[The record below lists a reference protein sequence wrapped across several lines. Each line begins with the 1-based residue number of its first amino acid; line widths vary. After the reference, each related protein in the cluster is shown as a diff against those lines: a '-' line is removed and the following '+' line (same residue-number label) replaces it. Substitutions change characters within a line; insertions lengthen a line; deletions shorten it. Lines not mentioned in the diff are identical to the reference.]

1 MLQAFGL
8 LLLTVTSQAAGI
20 KDGSVRFNSEPNV
33 EPVGLLRLADLL
45 KMSAPSKSSDLEL
58 SRRRSKRSVFLQ
70 PGVRICSQES
80 IDEVLASH
88 QTYYQLRVC
97 QEVVWEAFRIF
108 LDRIPG
114 TSEYQTWVHACQQE
128 SLCISDIAKNFS
140 RSEEHISIIQR
151 RMSRLRDRRPPTRVV
166 TPAPTQKSPEF
177 TGPTVQST
185 TSSPQIITITSAVLF
200 SPTSSSLSS
209 AADYT
214 EPAELIQEDMELP
227 NVVPES
233 PVVQI
238 IEFSIILVDPGYREL
253 LGDPDSPQYVDLAKH
268 LQDQMQHV
276 FDQLPGFK
284 TISVL
289 GIRKTL
295 DTDRAEGISVHYSV
309 VFENN
314 IHQMTSETTREPET
328 SGDSGLREMVIK
340 ALQEKASLP
349 VDLDSLNFQPEVI
362 FLPTSAPAAEEEGHG
377 SREPDS
383 HNEFKVFISEQ
394 KTDEPQ
400 PVAPLTSKETEN
412 DLVTLLDSK
421 AVSHG
426 ETFTVTDGMTVISDH
441 SEASEDII
449 DESEAIYEIE
459 PELSSQDRE
468 GEELF
473 IIRHEIETINQ
484 DETGELVRVNIPTP
498 PLHLQR
504 ETDAPF
510 ITPSPN
516 QILEEVLTPVDEDGE
531 SPRLDVVY
539 FSPTAQILFT
549 ATVGDKE
556 LSEIT
561 NPSTK
566 LAAVTDQPPTEPGLI
581 LQEDEDNA
589 LPDEVKVD
597 LGVSKPDPDDL
608 LDRESQNVRGLQTE
622 AVLLESEEA
631 VVVQPDKVFDVLRPS
646 LEYVP
651 EPGEASVEVSV
662 PELKVEKL
670 SESIK
675 DIAKV
680 SSPDTKPDTSGTEAP
695 EVSDANQ
702 EVTEVL
708 QIDKEVVDVSAQ
720 EKESTQ
726 ALEPESVT
734 KRQDKVAVPEPE
746 EVMFNV
752 SRTEKELEI
761 VKSVD
766 ILGLEESLP
775 ETDSDDTT
783 PGVFTTQ
790 DLQESV
796 NILQP
801 DKGIVEVTEQTEEQR
816 EEVVVVSPQPEKNMV
831 ELYEKEEEVK
841 LVHSGDDKVL
851 ERPVHAIL
859 KEILSDVSEKVRLYV
874 TTETSPDNET
884 LPEVPEKR
892 LPDLTEERV
901 PVVLEDGVA
910 EVTEETVPEE
920 RVHTVIEEKAPEVTE
935 VRVPEVT
942 EATEESVYD
951 LTEEKW
957 VPKDMEEMVPEVTED
972 GVPEVIGTV
981 ETVFEVTEENIP
993 ELTEERV
1000 NLDGFIDEVSEPGEP
1015 VPASDRIVTDKSVT
1029 VVKPHTEEKL
1039 AEVLNAEELKDVKPE
1054 SEKAAVILLDERT
1067 VDITQPEPSPLPE
1080 EKTETTDQ
1088 PNSPELEMVSEPDK
1102 GLEPE
1107 SDEEVLVKVH
1117 ESKEEAANI
1126 SEILP
1131 EEGIVE
1137 VVAPEPKRD
1146 VKEPPAESIKILHTL
1161 DSMEELHYTEDAIQ
1175 VVEEDTVHP
1184 PVGSES
1190 HNHTQEDNLPNIP
1203 GIIQS
1208 PEEDTSTPDVIY
1220 PTTKELYIEED
1231 EDSTDTEVEKDTDGS
1246 RTPELIE
1253 SDLHLEAATSVS
1265 VHVTAAEKK
1274 IPSEEVGVTE
1284 DSAEKRQEEE
1294 MFASTRPVSDAFN
1307 TPPAAVDLGEVTSP
1321 GPTVDLRLFELAV
1334 DRTEPEAR
1342 EPSDVTQNILEEA
1355 ENAEPEGLTTSPAG
1369 EERITAGFTAPPPL
1383 IYLTTPTMTTAS
1395 YGQELV
1401 VFFSLRL
1408 TNMDFSED
1416 LFNKTSSEYRSLEN
1430 TLLDVL
1436 LPYLQSN
1443 LTGFR
1448 NLEILN
1454 FRRGSV
1460 VVNSKMKFAKSVP
1473 YNITEAVR
1481 CILEEFC
1488 SSAAKKLHMQIDS
1501 RSLDV
1506 EPADQADPCRFLAC
1520 RDVSRCE
1527 INSWTKEARCVCEPG
1542 FLSVNNQPC
1551 QSLCVLQPEYCQNG
1565 ECHIVPGRGAECR
1578 HQGGPMLPGPSS

>member
-1 MLQAFGL
+1 
-8 LLLTVTSQAAGI
+8 
-20 KDGSVRFNSEPNV
+20 
-33 EPVGLLRLADLL
+33 
-45 KMSAPSKSSDLEL
+45 
-58 SRRRSKRSVFLQ
+58 
-70 PGVRICSQES
+70 
-80 IDEVLASH
+80 
-88 QTYYQLRVC
+88 
-97 QEVVWEAFRIF
+97 
-108 LDRIPG
+108 
-114 TSEYQTWVHACQQE
+114 
-128 SLCISDIAKNFS
+128 
-140 RSEEHISIIQR
+140 
-151 RMSRLRDRRPPTRVV
+151 
-166 TPAPTQKSPEF
+166 
-177 TGPTVQST
+177 
-185 TSSPQIITITSAVLF
+185 
-200 SPTSSSLSS
+200 
-209 AADYT
+209 
-214 EPAELIQEDMELP
+214 
-227 NVVPES
+227 
-233 PVVQI
+233 
-238 IEFSIILVDPGYREL
+238 
-253 LGDPDSPQYVDLAKH
+253 
-268 LQDQMQHV
+268 
-276 FDQLPGFK
+276 
-284 TISVL
+284 
-289 GIRKTL
+289 
-295 DTDRAEGISVHYSV
+295 
-309 VFENN
+309 
-314 IHQMTSETTREPET
+314 MTSETTREPET

-362 FLPTSAPAAEEEGHG
+362 FLSTSPPAAEEGHG

-394 KTDEPQ
+394 ETDEPQ

-441 SEASEDII
+441 SEASEDIT

-459 PELSSQDRE
+459 PEPSSQDRE

-484 DETGELVRVNIPTP
+484 DETGELVHFNIPTP

-510 ITPSPN
+510 IIPSPN
-516 QILEEVLTPVDEDGE
+516 QISEEVLTPADEEGE
-531 SPRLDVVY
+531 SPRLEVVY

-566 LAAVTDQPPTEPGLI
+566 PASVTDQPPTEPGLI
-581 LQEDEDNA
+581 LQEEEDNA

-631 VVVQPDKVFDVLRPS
+631 VVVQPDKVLDVLRPS
-646 LEYVP
+646 LEYVA

-662 PELKVEKL
+662 PEIKVEKL

-675 DIAKV
+675 DIAEV

-790 DLQESV
+790 DVQESV
-796 NILQP
+796 NIF
-801 DKGIVEVTEQTEEQR
+801 
-816 EEVVVVSPQPEKNMV
+816 
-831 ELYEKEEEVK
+831 
-841 LVHSGDDKVL
+841 
-851 ERPVHAIL
+851 
-859 KEILSDVSEKVRLYV
+859 
-874 TTETSPDNET
+874 
-884 LPEVPEKR
+884 
-892 LPDLTEERV
+892 
-901 PVVLEDGVA
+901 
-910 EVTEETVPEE
+910 
-920 RVHTVIEEKAPEVTE
+920 TE

-942 EATEESVYD
+942 EATEESVSD
-951 LTEEKW
+951 LTEEEW

-972 GVPEVIGTV
+972 GVPEVLGTV

-1000 NLDGFIDEVSEPGEP
+1000 NLDGVIDEVSEPREP
-1015 VPASDRIVTDKSVT
+1015 VPASDRVVTEKSVT

-1039 AEVLNAEELKDVKPE
+1039 AEVLNAEEFKDVKPE
-1054 SEKAAVILLDERT
+1054 SEKVAVLLLDERT

-1080 EKTETTDQ
+1080 EKTEATDQ

-1161 DSMEELHYTEDAIQ
+1161 DSIEELHYTEDAIQ

-1231 EDSTDTEVEKDTDGS
+1231 EDSTDTEVEKDTDAS
-1246 RTPELIE
+1246 RTPEPIE

-1265 VHVTAAEKK
+1265 AAEKK

-1284 DSAEKRQEEE
+1284 DCAEKRQEEE
-1294 MFASTRPVSDAFN
+1294 MFASARPVSDAFT
-1307 TPPAAVDLGEVTSP
+1307 TPPAAIDLGEVTSP

-1342 EPSDVTQNILEEA
+1342 EPSDVTQNILEVA
-1355 ENAEPEGLTTSPAG
+1355 EKAEPEGLTTSPAG
-1369 EERITAGFTAPPPL
+1369 KKFTEELDQISIPSNVPVDTGSKFTSAGEERITAGITAPPPL

-1395 YGQELV
+1395 HGQELV

-1430 TLLDVL
+1430 TLLDVGDL
-1436 LPYLQSN
+1436 VPSALMNNLIFEHGVHYGQSV
-1443 LTGFR
+1443 TGTEVQQQ
-1448 NLEILN
+1448 NTTWVQIWEGIPPN
-1454 FRRGSV
+1454 QIPPGVTV
-1460 VVNSKMKFAKSVP
+1460 VSKVAIEVP
-1473 YNITEAVR
+1473 
-1481 CILEEFC
+1481 
-1488 SSAAKKLHMQIDS
+1488 Q
-1501 RSLDV
+1501 
-1506 EPADQADPCRFLAC
+1506 
-1520 RDVSRCE
+1520 
-1527 INSWTKEARCVCEPG
+1527 
-1542 FLSVNNQPC
+1542 
-1551 QSLCVLQPEYCQNG
+1551 QND
-1565 ECHIVPGRGAECR
+1565 
-1578 HQGGPMLPGPSS
+1578 

>member
-1 MLQAFGL
+1 
-8 LLLTVTSQAAGI
+8 
-20 KDGSVRFNSEPNV
+20 
-33 EPVGLLRLADLL
+33 
-45 KMSAPSKSSDLEL
+45 
-58 SRRRSKRSVFLQ
+58 
-70 PGVRICSQES
+70 
-80 IDEVLASH
+80 
-88 QTYYQLRVC
+88 
-97 QEVVWEAFRIF
+97 
-108 LDRIPG
+108 
-114 TSEYQTWVHACQQE
+114 
-128 SLCISDIAKNFS
+128 
-140 RSEEHISIIQR
+140 
-151 RMSRLRDRRPPTRVV
+151 
-166 TPAPTQKSPEF
+166 
-177 TGPTVQST
+177 
-185 TSSPQIITITSAVLF
+185 
-200 SPTSSSLSS
+200 
-209 AADYT
+209 
-214 EPAELIQEDMELP
+214 
-227 NVVPES
+227 
-233 PVVQI
+233 
-238 IEFSIILVDPGYREL
+238 
-253 LGDPDSPQYVDLAKH
+253 
-268 LQDQMQHV
+268 
-276 FDQLPGFK
+276 
-284 TISVL
+284 
-289 GIRKTL
+289 
-295 DTDRAEGISVHYSV
+295 
-309 VFENN
+309 
-314 IHQMTSETTREPET
+314 MTSETTREPET

-362 FLPTSAPAAEEEGHG
+362 FLSTSPPAAEEGHG

-394 KTDEPQ
+394 ETDEPQ

-426 ETFTVTDGMTVISDH
+426 ETFTVTDGMTVISNH
-441 SEASEDII
+441 SEASEDIT

-459 PELSSQDRE
+459 PEPSSQDRE

-484 DETGELVRVNIPTP
+484 DETGELVHFNIPTP

-516 QILEEVLTPVDEDGE
+516 QISEEVLTPADEEGE
-531 SPRLDVVY
+531 SPRLEVVY

-561 NPSTK
+561 NPTTK
-566 LAAVTDQPPTEPGLI
+566 PAAVTDQPPTEPGLI
-581 LQEDEDNA
+581 LQEEEDNA

-631 VVVQPDKVFDVLRPS
+631 VVVQPDKVLDVLRPS

-662 PELKVEKL
+662 PEIKVEKL

-675 DIAKV
+675 DIAEV

-720 EKESTQ
+720 DKESTQ

-734 KRQDKVAVPEPE
+734 KRQDKVVVPEPE

-790 DLQESV
+790 DVQESV
-796 NILQP
+796 NIF
-801 DKGIVEVTEQTEEQR
+801 
-816 EEVVVVSPQPEKNMV
+816 
-831 ELYEKEEEVK
+831 
-841 LVHSGDDKVL
+841 
-851 ERPVHAIL
+851 
-859 KEILSDVSEKVRLYV
+859 
-874 TTETSPDNET
+874 
-884 LPEVPEKR
+884 
-892 LPDLTEERV
+892 
-901 PVVLEDGVA
+901 
-910 EVTEETVPEE
+910 
-920 RVHTVIEEKAPEVTE
+920 TE

-942 EATEESVYD
+942 EATEESVSD
-951 LTEEKW
+951 LTEEEW

-1000 NLDGFIDEVSEPGEP
+1000 NLDGVIDEVSEPEEP
-1015 VPASDRIVTDKSVT
+1015 VPASDRVVTEKSVT

-1039 AEVLNAEELKDVKPE
+1039 AEVLNAEEFKDVKPE
-1054 SEKAAVILLDERT
+1054 SEKVAVLLLDERT

-1080 EKTETTDQ
+1080 EKTEATDQ

-1208 PEEDTSTPDVIY
+1208 SEEDTSTPDVIY

-1231 EDSTDTEVEKDTDGS
+1231 EDSTDTEVEKDTDAS
-1246 RTPELIE
+1246 RTPEPIE

-1265 VHVTAAEKK
+1265 GKK
-1274 IPSEEVGVTE
+1274 
-1284 DSAEKRQEEE
+1284 
-1294 MFASTRPVSDAFN
+1294 AS
-1307 TPPAAVDLGEVTSP
+1307 
-1321 GPTVDLRLFELAV
+1321 
-1334 DRTEPEAR
+1334 
-1342 EPSDVTQNILEEA
+1342 ILW
-1355 ENAEPEGLTTSPAG
+1355 
-1369 EERITAGFTAPPPL
+1369 
-1383 IYLTTPTMTTAS
+1383 
-1395 YGQELV
+1395 
-1401 VFFSLRL
+1401 FF
-1408 TNMDFSED
+1408 
-1416 LFNKTSSEYRSLEN
+1416 
-1430 TLLDVL
+1430 
-1436 LPYLQSN
+1436 
-1443 LTGFR
+1443 
-1448 NLEILN
+1448 
-1454 FRRGSV
+1454 
-1460 VVNSKMKFAKSVP
+1460 KF
-1473 YNITEAVR
+1473 
-1481 CILEEFC
+1481 
-1488 SSAAKKLHMQIDS
+1488 
-1501 RSLDV
+1501 
-1506 EPADQADPCRFLAC
+1506 
-1520 RDVSRCE
+1520 
-1527 INSWTKEARCVCEPG
+1527 
-1542 FLSVNNQPC
+1542 
-1551 QSLCVLQPEYCQNG
+1551 
-1565 ECHIVPGRGAECR
+1565 
-1578 HQGGPMLPGPSS
+1578 

>member
-1 MLQAFGL
+1 
-8 LLLTVTSQAAGI
+8 
-20 KDGSVRFNSEPNV
+20 
-33 EPVGLLRLADLL
+33 
-45 KMSAPSKSSDLEL
+45 
-58 SRRRSKRSVFLQ
+58 
-70 PGVRICSQES
+70 
-80 IDEVLASH
+80 
-88 QTYYQLRVC
+88 
-97 QEVVWEAFRIF
+97 
-108 LDRIPG
+108 
-114 TSEYQTWVHACQQE
+114 
-128 SLCISDIAKNFS
+128 
-140 RSEEHISIIQR
+140 
-151 RMSRLRDRRPPTRVV
+151 
-166 TPAPTQKSPEF
+166 
-177 TGPTVQST
+177 
-185 TSSPQIITITSAVLF
+185 
-200 SPTSSSLSS
+200 
-209 AADYT
+209 
-214 EPAELIQEDMELP
+214 
-227 NVVPES
+227 
-233 PVVQI
+233 
-238 IEFSIILVDPGYREL
+238 
-253 LGDPDSPQYVDLAKH
+253 
-268 LQDQMQHV
+268 
-276 FDQLPGFK
+276 
-284 TISVL
+284 
-289 GIRKTL
+289 
-295 DTDRAEGISVHYSV
+295 AEGISVHYSV

-362 FLPTSAPAAEEEGHG
+362 FLPTSAPAAEEGHG

-383 HNEFKVFISEQ
+383 HNEFKVFIPEQ
-394 KTDEPQ
+394 ETDEPQ

-426 ETFTVTDGMTVISDH
+426 ETFTVTDGMTVSSDH

-459 PELSSQDRE
+459 LEPSSQDRDGD

-516 QILEEVLTPVDEDGE
+516 QISEEVLTPGDEEGE
-531 SPRLDVVY
+531 SPRLEVVY

-549 ATVGDKE
+549 ATVGNKE

-566 LAAVTDQPPTEPGLI
+566 PAAVTDQPPTEPGLI
-581 LQEDEDNA
+581 LQEEEDNA

-631 VVVQPDKVFDVLRPS
+631 VVVQPDKVLDVLRPS

-662 PELKVEKL
+662 PEIKVEKL

-675 DIAKV
+675 DIAEV

-695 EVSDANQ
+695 EVSDTNQ

-790 DLQESV
+790 DVQESV

-816 EEVVVVSPQPEKNMV
+816 EEVVGVSPQPEKNMV
-831 ELYEKEEEVK
+831 ELSEKEEEVK
-841 LVHSGDDKVL
+841 LVHSRDEKGL
-851 ERPVHAIL
+851 ERPVHEIL
-859 KEILSDVSEKVRLYV
+859 KEILSDVSEKVRLDV

-901 PVVLEDGVA
+901 PVVLGDGVA

-920 RVHTVIEEKAPEVTE
+920 RVHRVIEEKAPEVTE

-942 EATEESVYD
+942 EATEESVSD
-951 LTEEKW
+951 LTEEEL

-1000 NLDGFIDEVSEPGEP
+1000 NLDGVIDEVSEPGEP
-1015 VPASDRIVTDKSVT
+1015 VPASDRVVTEKSVT

-1039 AEVLNAEELKDVKPE
+1039 AEVLNAEEFKDVKPK
-1054 SEKAAVILLDERT
+1054 SEKVAVLLLDERT

-1080 EKTETTDQ
+1080 EKTEATHQ
-1088 PNSPELEMVSEPDK
+1088 PNSSELEMVSEPDK

-1117 ESKEEAANI
+1117 DSKEEAANI
-1126 SEILP
+1126 SEIHP

-1146 VKEPPAESIKILHTL
+1146 VKEPPAETIKILHTL

-1220 PTTKELYIEED
+1220 PTTKELYIEKD
-1231 EDSTDTEVEKDTDGS
+1231 EDSTDTEAEKDTDAS
-1246 RTPELIE
+1246 RTPEPIE

-1265 VHVTAAEKK
+1265 AAEKK

-1284 DSAEKRQEEE
+1284 DSAEKKQEEE
-1294 MFASTRPVSDAFN
+1294 MFASARPVSDAF
-1307 TPPAAVDLGEVTSP
+1307 TTIPAAVDLGEVTSP
-1321 GPTVDLRLFELAV
+1321 GPTVDLRLFELAA
-1334 DRTEPEAR
+1334 DRTESEAR

-1355 ENAEPEGLTTSPAG
+1355 ENAKPEGLTTSPAG
-1369 EERITAGFTAPPPL
+1369 KKFTEELDQISIPSNEPVDTGSDFTSAGEERMTAGITAPPPL

-1395 YGQELV
+1395 HGQELV

-1430 TLLDVL
+1430 TLLDVDDL
-1436 LPYLQSN
+1436 VPSALVNN
-1443 LTGFR
+1443 LMFEHGVRYEQFVTGT
-1448 NLEILN
+1448 E
-1454 FRRGSV
+1454 V
-1460 VVNSKMKFAKSVP
+1460 QQQ
-1473 YNITEAVR
+1473 NITWV
-1481 CILEEFC
+1481 
-1488 SSAAKKLHMQIDS
+1488 QIWEGIPPNQIPQGDT
-1501 RSLDV
+1501 V
-1506 EPADQADPCRFLAC
+1506 
-1520 RDVSRCE
+1520 VSKVAIE
-1527 INSWTKEARCVCEPG
+1527 VP
-1542 FLSVNNQPC
+1542 Q
-1551 QSLCVLQPEYCQNG
+1551 QND
-1565 ECHIVPGRGAECR
+1565 
-1578 HQGGPMLPGPSS
+1578 

>member
-1 MLQAFGL
+1 M
-8 LLLTVTSQAAGI
+8 T
-20 KDGSVRFNSEPNV
+20 R
-33 EPVGLLRLADLL
+33 RLSADHLCSL
-45 KMSAPSKSSDLEL
+45 KSK
-58 SRRRSKRSVFLQ
+58 
-70 PGVRICSQES
+70 
-80 IDEVLASH
+80 H
-88 QTYYQLRVC
+88 
-97 QEVVWEAFRIF
+97 
-108 LDRIPG
+108 
-114 TSEYQTWVHACQQE
+114 
-128 SLCISDIAKNFS
+128 
-140 RSEEHISIIQR
+140 
-151 RMSRLRDRRPPTRVV
+151 
-166 TPAPTQKSPEF
+166 
-177 TGPTVQST
+177 
-185 TSSPQIITITSAVLF
+185 
-200 SPTSSSLSS
+200 
-209 AADYT
+209 
-214 EPAELIQEDMELP
+214 
-227 NVVPES
+227 
-233 PVVQI
+233 
-238 IEFSIILVDPGYREL
+238 
-253 LGDPDSPQYVDLAKH
+253 
-268 LQDQMQHV
+268 
-276 FDQLPGFK
+276 QLPQ
-284 TISVL
+284 
-289 GIRKTL
+289 RK
-295 DTDRAEGISVHYSV
+295 AEGISVHYSV

-328 SGDSGLREMVIK
+328 SGDSGLKEMVIK

-349 VDLDSLNFQPEVI
+349 VDLDSLNFQPGPPGSLGPAMAHGGVAASAPGGASSASLMPTGWIAGAWRLGAPARAYVVEGTWVLGFRRRASFSLLSFLACFRWGGEVI
-362 FLPTSAPAAEEEGHG
+362 FLPTSPPAAEEANG

-394 KTDEPQ
+394 ETDQPQ

-426 ETFTVTDGMTVISDH
+426 ETFTVTDGMTVVSDH

-459 PELSSQDRE
+459 PEPSSHERE
-468 GEELF
+468 GKELL

-516 QILEEVLTPVDEDGE
+516 QILEEDLTLVDVEGE
-531 SPRLDVVY
+531 SPHLEVVY

-549 ATVGDKE
+549 ATIGDKE

-561 NPSTK
+561 NP
-566 LAAVTDQPPTEPGLI
+566 AVIDQPPTEPGLI
-581 LQEDEDNA
+581 LQEEEENA

-597 LGVSKPDPDDL
+597 LGVSKPDQDYL

-631 VVVQPDKVFDVLRPS
+631 VVVQPDKVLDVLRPS
-646 LEYVP
+646 LEYVS
-651 EPGEASVEVSV
+651 EPGEASVKVSV
-662 PELKVEKL
+662 PEIKVEKL

-675 DIAKV
+675 DIAEV

-695 EVSDANQ
+695 EVSDTNQ

-708 QIDKEVVDVSAQ
+708 QLDKEVVDVSEQ

-775 ETDSDDTT
+775 ETDSDETT
-783 PGVFTTQ
+783 PEVFTTQ
-790 DLQESV
+790 DVEERV

-816 EEVVVVSPQPEKNMV
+816 EEIVGVSPQPEKNV
-831 ELYEKEEEVK
+831 IELSEKEEEVK
-841 LVHSGDDKVL
+841 LVHSRDDNVL
-851 ERPVHAIL
+851 ERPVHEIL
-859 KEILSDVSEKVRLYV
+859 KEILSDVSEKVRLDV
-874 TTETSPDNET
+874 TTKTSPENET

-901 PVVLEDGVA
+901 PLVLEDGVA
-910 EVTEETVPEE
+910 KVTEETVLEE
-920 RVHTVIEEKAPEVTE
+920 RVHKVIEEKTPEVTE

-942 EATEESVYD
+942 EATEETVSD
-951 LTEEKW
+951 LTEEEW
-957 VPKDMEEMVPEVTED
+957 VPKDMEEMVPEFTED
-972 GVPEVIGTV
+972 GVPEVIGTA
-981 ETVFEVTEENIP
+981 ETVIEVTEENIP

-1000 NLDGFIDEVSEPGEP
+1000 NLDGVIDEVSEPGEP
-1015 VPASDRIVTDKSVT
+1015 VPASDRVVTEKSVT
-1029 VVKPHTEEKL
+1029 VMKPHTEEKR
-1039 AEVLNAEELKDVKPE
+1039 AEVLNAEEFEDVKPE
-1054 SEKAAVILLDERT
+1054 SEKVAVLLLDERT

-1080 EKTETTDQ
+1080 EKTEATDQ
-1088 PNSPELEMVSEPDK
+1088 SNSPELEMVSEPDK
-1102 GLEPE
+1102 GSEPE
-1107 SDEEVLVKVH
+1107 SEEEVLLKVH
-1117 ESKEEAANI
+1117 ESKEEVANI

-1137 VVAPEPKRD
+1137 VVVPEPKRD

-1161 DSMEELHYTEDAIQ
+1161 DSMEELHYREDAIQ

-1184 PVGSES
+1184 TVGSES

-1203 GIIQS
+1203 GIIQP

-1220 PTTKELYIEED
+1220 PTTKELYIKED
-1231 EDSTDTEVEKDTDGS
+1231 EDNTDTEVEKDTDAS
-1246 RTPELIE
+1246 RTPEPIE
-1253 SDLHLEAATSVS
+1253 SDLYLEAATSGS
-1265 VHVTAAEKK
+1265 APEKK

-1284 DSAEKRQEEE
+1284 DSAEKRQEE
-1294 MFASTRPVSDAFN
+1294 MFASARPVSDAFT
-1307 TPPAAVDLGEVTSP
+1307 TPTAAVDLGEVTSP
-1321 GPTVDLRLFELAV
+1321 GPTVDHGLFQLAV

-1342 EPSDVTQNILEEA
+1342 EPSDVVTHNILKEA
-1355 ENAEPEGLTTSPAG
+1355 EKAEPERLTTSPAGKKFSEELDQISIPSNEPVDTGSDFTSAG
-1369 EERITAGFTAPPPL
+1369 EERITAGITAPPPL
-1383 IYLTTPTMTTAS
+1383 KYLTTPTMTTAS
-1395 YGQELV
+1395 HGQELV

-1448 NLEILN
+1448 NLEILS

-1520 RDVSRCE
+1520 GDVSRCK

-1542 FLSVNNQPC
+1542 FLSVDNQPC
-1551 QSLCVLQPEYCQNG
+1551 QSLCVLQPEYCQDG

-1578 HQGGPMLPGPSS
+1578 